1 MEYVTQQQVNAN
13 VSKNSLEKLVKIR
26 NVRIIVQ
33 ETEYVKKETVFV
45 TQVLQVWIVARKHA

>member
-13 VSKNSLEKLVKIR
+13 VSKSSLEKLVKIR

-33 ETEYVKKETVFV
+33 ETEYVKKETVSV
-45 TQVLQVWIVARKHA
+45 TQVLQVWIVARKHV